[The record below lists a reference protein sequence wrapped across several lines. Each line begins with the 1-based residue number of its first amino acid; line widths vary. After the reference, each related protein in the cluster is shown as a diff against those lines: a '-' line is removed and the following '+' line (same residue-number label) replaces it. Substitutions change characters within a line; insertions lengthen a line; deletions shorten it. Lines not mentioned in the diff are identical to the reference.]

1 MIAWS
6 SPFKFESHNEPV
18 QKHNGHLSAPFDY
31 IQLQK
36 AQNGF
41 LDLDYP
47 SDSSI
52 FIYSSVA

>member
-41 LDLDYP
+41 LDLDYS

-52 FIYSSVA
+52 FIYSS